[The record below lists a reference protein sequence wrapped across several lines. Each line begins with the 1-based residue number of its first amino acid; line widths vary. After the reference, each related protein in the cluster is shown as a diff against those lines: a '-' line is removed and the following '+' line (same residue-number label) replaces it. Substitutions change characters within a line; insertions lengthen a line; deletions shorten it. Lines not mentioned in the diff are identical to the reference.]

1 MNAASLP
8 AISIDDLIVA
18 IGALAA
24 FVSVVALWLAAFE
37 RDAVAPRLKALAARR
52 EELSRGSTKRLR
64 PRIATSPMRRVA
76 ERFSLFSDQM
86 ISASAAK
93 LQPAGLRSRDAAI
106 AYLLARACL
115 PVLFVLA
122 AGAYALMIQ
131 LSPNVRFLA
140 MVGALPVGAM
150 APDLYIRNAADK
162 RRAIL
167 QKSLPD
173 GLDLLVICAEAGLSL
188 DAALQR
194 VAREIVLSA
203 PLLAE
208 EFNLTALELGFLPD
222 RKQALD
228 NLNQR
233 TDMPSVRAVVNTLK
247 QSEKYGTPLAKS
259 LRILST
265 EFRDDRLMKAEEKAA
280 RLPVLMTGPMIFFI
294 MPLLFIILLGSAM
307 IKLLATLHF

>member
-1 MNAASLP
+1 MNSLP
-8 AISIDDLIVA
+8 LSMDDLIIAV
-18 IGALAA
+18 GALAA
-24 FVSVVALWLAAFE
+24 FISVVALWLAAFE
-37 RDAVAPRLKALAARR
+37 RDPVTPRLKALGARR
-52 EELSRGSTKRLR
+52 EELTRLGTSKRSR
-64 PRIATSPMRRVA
+64 PRVTNSPMRRLV

-86 ISASAAK
+86 IAASANK
-93 LQPAGLRSRDAAI
+93 LQPAGLRSRDAAS

-115 PVLFVLA
+115 PILFVLA
-122 AGAYALMIQ
+122 AIAYSFGLGHF
-131 LSPNVRFLA
+131 SPNTRLLIVA
-140 MVGALPVGAM
+140 GALPVGAL
-150 APDLYIRNAADK
+150 APDLYVRNAADK
-162 RRAIL
+162 RRAVL

-233 TDMPSVRAVVNTLK
+233 TDMPSIRAVVNTLK

-265 EFRDDRLMKAEEKAA
+265 EFRDERLMKAEEKAA
-280 RLPVLMTGPMIFFI
+280 RLPVLMTLPMIAFI
-294 MPLLFIILLGSAM
+294 MPLLFIIILGSAAIQIM
-307 IKLLATLHF
+307 VTFHH

>member
-1 MNAASLP
+1 MSSLP
-8 AISIDDLIVA
+8 LSIDDVVIAV
-18 IGALAA
+18 GALAA
-24 FVSVVALWLAAFE
+24 FVSVIALWFAAFE
-37 RDAVAPRLKALAARR
+37 SDPVAPRLKALAARR
-52 EELSRGSTKRLR
+52 EELSRTGSAGRRR
-64 PRIATSPMRRVA
+64 PRVTTTPMRRLV
-76 ERFSLFSDQM
+76 ERLSLFSDQM
-86 ISASAAK
+86 IAASATK

-115 PVLFVLA
+115 PILFVL
-122 AGAYALMIQ
+122 GAIVYAFGLAH
-131 LSPNVRFLA
+131 LSQNVRLLVVLA
-140 MVGALPVGAM
+140 SLPVGAL
-150 APDLYIRNAADK
+150 APDIYVRNATDK
-162 RRAIL
+162 RQAVL

-233 TDMPSVRAVVNTLK
+233 TSMPSIRAVINTLK

-259 LRILST
+259 LRILSA
-265 EFRDDRLMKAEEKAA
+265 EFRDERLMKAEEKAA
-280 RLPVLMTGPMIFFI
+280 RLPVLMTLPMVMFI
-294 MPLLFIILLGSAM
+294 LPLVFIIILGPAVISLLG
-307 IKLLATLHF
+307 TLH